1 MFDWLFGAN
10 ATDTQKVVI
19 VGGLALAAWYAF
31 K

>member
-1 MFDWLFGAN
+1 MFDWLFGTN
-10 ATDTQKVVI
+10 ATSTQKVVI